1 MESTSTLVGLHH
13 GSGPASYSLRARHSR
28 TGGSQARDT
37 TIATTLTTAA
47 RSGAKPGT
55 APWTTRSR
63 AWQAM
68 TVAALVTAAWTFY
81 FIFQKTD
88 GYDGYEAAAIQARI
102 LANVL
107 GKAHVWGGGTAM
119 ALGPFQFLAG
129 LRRTGKQ
136 DTRHSVHSWI
146 GRAYNVCVVAA
157 GVGSLDIVTKSDL
170 EEWGRWG
177 YVVLGSAWAV
187 TALLGWWAIL
197 GGAAWGK
204 KANVE
209 GHKRWMTRNFALTYA
224 AVMLRW
230 QFPLLLRYGLT
241 QRLALSISGWL
252 CWVPN
257 ILFVELI

>member
-13 GSGPASYSLRARHSR
+13 GSGLSASSSLRTRHSQ
-28 TGGSQARDT
+28 TGGSQARNT
-37 TIATTLTTAA
+37 TIATTRTTAA
-47 RSGAKPGT
+47 RSRGAKSGT

-81 FIFQKTD
+81 FIFQETD
-88 GYDGYEAAAIQARI
+88 GYDGYEAAKIQARI

-119 ALGPFQFLAG
+119 ALGPFQFLAS
-129 LRRTGKQ
+129 LRRT
-136 DTRHSVHSWI
+136 RHAVHAWI

-177 YVVLGSAWAV
+177 YVVLGSAWAA

-197 GGAAWGK
+197 GGDAWWGK
-204 KANVE
+204 KADVE